1 MLIIKNYLMKL
12 YFGNKMKFSQLL
24 EDLGVPISTA
34 SFAGWS
40 VNPSGIGFDMPWF
53 AGNQLKKKRKKSI
66 LFGLNRRNYANAIGT
81 TKNYYNKEI
90 NKIL

>member
-1 MLIIKNYLMKL
+1 
-12 YFGNKMKFSQLL
+12 MKFSQLL

-40 VNPSGIGFDMPWF
+40 VNPNGNGFDLPKF
-53 AGNQLKKKRKKSI
+53 AGDQLMKRRKKSKSKSDGSI
-66 LFGLNRRNYANAIGT
+66 LFGLNRRNYANVIGT
-81 TKNYYNKEI
+81 TENYYNKEV

>member
-1 MLIIKNYLMKL
+1 
-12 YFGNKMKFSQLL
+12 MKFSQLL

-40 VNPSGIGFDMPWF
+40 TNPNGIGFDMPLE
-53 AGNQLKKKRKKSI
+53 AAQRIKKIRSGKKIKGKLDTSI
-66 LFGLNRRNYANAIGT
+66 LFGLNRREYAKVIGAT
-81 TKNYYNKEI
+81 ENYYNKEV